1 MANCF
6 SNCSIPFSVPS
17 RKGTKGGGRMVRSN
31 CGTVDDGVEKVLGAG
46 GAEWEG
52 G

>member
-1 MANCF
+1 MPLLMANCF

-17 RKGTKGGGRMVRSN
+17 RKGTKGGGLMVRSN
-31 CGTVDDGVEKVLGAG
+31 CGTVEELGG
-46 GAEWEG
+46 TEWEG